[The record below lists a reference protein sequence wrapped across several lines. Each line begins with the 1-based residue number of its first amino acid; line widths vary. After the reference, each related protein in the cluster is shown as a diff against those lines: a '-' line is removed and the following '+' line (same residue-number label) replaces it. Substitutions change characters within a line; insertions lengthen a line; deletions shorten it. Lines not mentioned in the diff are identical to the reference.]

1 MKKYFPSKEIGYL
14 QTNRSKVLGSLWSSF
29 NLDFQTDLGVMKIAQ
44 KLVTNTTSSDDA
56 DLGRPGAFEFFND
69 RWWSICGTRVFKNS
83 SENLTSDFSE
93 DASSGAITTY
103 DSDESDLKV
112 FDDRLWATASGKL
125 MSKASGGGTGAWT
138 DRTSTAS
145 MTADTLQLCY
155 FKKFDRLYF
164 INTDE
169 KIGSIDSSNV
179 VSSSGDYS
187 IDIGDNSGRL
197 TSAISTSSFIWAGTM
212 RVSNSS
218 TGLGLQGSVLQ
229 WDGISAQATNEYQ
242 ITTAGV
248 LALTALNDIPYAID
262 TEARILKYNGYSFE
276 EIARLPINR
285 TLLTGATV
293 TATSNGRF
301 VHFNGFQATKNNTLL
316 VAINN
321 LNEDANDTINE
332 NLSSGIWELDLN
344 TLNFTHRYSP
354 TLKSKDNSTV
364 TDYGQN
370 RIAGVGAIKLNT
382 LQTDSS
388 TGRSSI
394 IAGFSYYTDAT
405 TVKYGIFIDSPA
417 KPNTDLEGQKKATF
431 VTNWFT
437 SDEVAD
443 AWDEIW
449 CTFRQF
455 DTSTD
460 SVQFKYRIKEEE
472 PIEATITWTSTTTF
486 TTTTDVTAYAPTAT
500 GFDGSTGGEVEV
512 IQGTG
517 SGSCTHITNIVNN
530 AGTYTVTLDEAV
542 TGVTGTAKARF
553 QKWIKVFPKDTQST
567 STSWSQY
574 TIGTDS
580 TPRIQ
585 IKGCLTWT
593 GDGEFYKF
601 ILNSNEDI
609 KS

>member
-14 QTNRSKVLGSLWSSF
+14 QTNRSKVLGSLWSTF
-29 NLDFQTDLGVMKIAQ
+29 NLDFQTDVGLMKISQ

-56 DLGRPGAFEFFND
+56 DLGIPSAFEYFD
-69 RWWSICGTRVFKNS
+69 TMWWTIGGTRVFKNTDI
-83 SENLTSDFSE
+83 NVTSAFTE
-93 DASSGAITTY
+93 DSSSGAQTTY
-103 DSDESDLKV
+103 NVLYSDLAI
-112 FDDRLWATASGKL
+112 FDSRLWSTTSTTL
-125 MSKASGGGTGAWT
+125 YSKVADGLGTGAWT
-138 DRTSTAS
+138 SRGSLGSSQSHKLA
-145 MTADTLQLCY
+145 Y
-155 FKKFDRLYF
+155 FKKFNRLYL
-164 INTDE
+164 INTNTT
-169 KIGSIDSSNV
+169 ISSINSSNTL
-179 VSSSGDYS
+179 STTGDYS
-187 IDIGDNSGRL
+187 IDL
-197 TSAISTSSFIWAGTM
+197 
-212 RVSNSS
+212 SNSIGKVLTMVTTSNYIYISATRDSNLSSSYS
-218 TGLGLQGSVLQ
+218 TQGSILQ
-229 WDGISAQATNEYQ
+229 WDGISAQATNEYLLP
-242 ITTAGV
+242 TAGV
-248 LALTALNDIPYAID
+248 VAMTVLDDIPYGID
-262 TEARILKYNGYSFE
+262 SEGRVLKYTGTSFE

-285 TLLTGATV
+285 TLLTGSIFNAS
-293 TATSNGRF
+293 AGRFIHSNGM
-301 VHFNGFQATKNNTLL
+301 VATKNNTLL
-316 VAINN
+316 VAVNN
-321 LNEDANDTINE
+321 LNYDANSTINE
-332 NLSSGIWELDLN
+332 NLPSGIWELDLN
-344 TLNFTHRYSP
+344 TGNFTHKYSF
-354 TLKSKDNSTV
+354 TLKSISSSSV
-364 TDYGQN
+364 TDYGQIRLN
-370 RIAGVGAIKLNT
+370 GIGAIKVNT
-382 LQTDSS
+382 LTSNSS
-388 TGRSSI
+388 NGRGTLL
-394 IAGFSYYTDAT
+394 AGSSYYTDAT

-417 KPNTDLEGQKKATF
+417 KPNTDNEGQKKASF
-431 VTNWFT
+431 VTTWFT

-449 CTFRQF
+449 CTFRQLQN
-455 DTSTD
+455 STD

-500 GFDGSTGGEVEV
+500 GFDGTTGGEVQV

-517 SGSCTHITNIVNN
+517 SGSCTHILSVVNN